1 MWFFSKK
8 NQKERNRT
16 VAPEYNI
23 SSTLLSYQIANLQGI
38 GMREN
43 QEDSFGFANVLDVT
57 QIRDKGLLAV
67 VADGMG
73 GMEGGKTASDMA
85 VNCIR
90 AEFENLDYDSDI
102 ALQLK
107 NCVEK
112 ANEKIHETLNGRGG
126 TTVIA
131 CVFYKGKLYY
141 VSVGDSY
148 LYLKREGQLYH
159 LNRKHN
165 VMNDEYL
172 SLVKNGCMDSSIA
185 RENPEKDALTLF
197 LGMEFVDESDYFRRP
212 LSLESGDVVL
222 ICSDGVGGV
231 LDDSTILSCLSRTT
245 SQDMCEEL
253 ENCILEKK
261 RPHQDNYTA
270 LVIQCL

>member
-1 MWFFSKK
+1 MWPFSGKK
-8 NQKERNRT
+8 QRKHQRT
-16 VAPEYNI
+16 VAPEPEAQ
-23 SSTLLSYQIANLQGI
+23 SPLSYRIANLQGV
-38 GMREN
+38 GMREY

-85 VNCIR
+85 VNAMR
-90 AEFENLDYDSDI
+90 RGFEKLDYGSDL
-102 ALQLK
+102 ALQLTE
-107 NCVEK
+107 CAQK
-112 ANEKIHETLNGRGG
+112 ANGKIFEALGGRGG
-126 TTVIA
+126 TTLIA
-131 CVFYKGKLYY
+131 CVFYSEKLYY

-148 LYLKREGQLYH
+148 LCLKRNGQLYH

-165 VMNDEYL
+165 VMYDEYL
-172 SLVKNGCMDSSIA
+172 KLVRKQCIDSSTA

-197 LGMEFVDESDYFRRP
+197 LGMEFVDEPDYFRRP
-212 LSLESGDVVL
+212 LELERGDVVL

-231 LDDSTILSCLSRTT
+231 LGDGEVLDCLSRTAP
-245 SQDMCEEL
+245 QEMCEQL
-253 ENCILEKK
+253 ESSILGK
-261 RPHQDNYTA
+261 RLPYQDNYTA